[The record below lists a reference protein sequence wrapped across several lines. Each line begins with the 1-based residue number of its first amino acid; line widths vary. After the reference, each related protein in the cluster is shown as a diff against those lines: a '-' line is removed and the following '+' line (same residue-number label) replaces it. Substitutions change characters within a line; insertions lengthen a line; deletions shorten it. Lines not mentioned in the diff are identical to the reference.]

1 MTASLPELPSLLH
14 RPRVARILTVVDE
27 AANVKSLTF
36 KDRLSAAA
44 RPGQF
49 GMIWAPGVD
58 ETPMSLLPSG
68 SGDVVTITVKDR
80 GEGSRALVRK
90 RPGDLIGIRGPY
102 GRGFTHEGEKKVLM
116 IAGGTGAIPLIAL
129 LRTLALRSVQ
139 CSFVLGANTSRELLF
154 LEEIRRLSMETG
166 GVFSMTTDDGS
177 TGRKGLATDEA
188 AMLLH
193 TRTFDRVYTCGPET
207 MMRKVTDL
215 AEEVHVPMEAGLERI
230 FKCGSGI
237 CGSCCIGPYLVC
249 KDGPVFDSEV
259 LRRLPEFG
267 KSTRDASGRPV
278 VIGTL

>member
-1 MTASLPELPSLLH
+1 MTGPLREPPSLLH
-14 RPRVARILTVVDE
+14 RPRVARILSVVDE
-27 AANVKSLTF
+27 APNVKSLTF

-68 SGDVVTITVKDR
+68 SGDTVTITVKDR

-90 RPGDLIGIRGPY
+90 RTGDVIGIRGPY
-102 GRGFTHEGEKKVLM
+102 GRGFTHEGEKRVLM

-129 LRTLALRSVQ
+129 LRTLAPRGVQ

-154 LEEIRRLSMETG
+154 LEEIRGLSMETG

-177 TGRKGLATDEA
+177 SGTKGLATDEG
-188 AMLLH
+188 AMLLR
-193 TRTFDRVYTCGPET
+193 TRTFDRVYTCGPEA
-207 MMRKVTDL
+207 MMKKVLDL

-237 CGSCCIGPYLVC
+237 CGSCCIGAYLVC
-249 KDGPVFDSEV
+249 KDGPVFNSDD

-267 KSTRDASGRPV
+267 KSSRDASGRRVP
-278 VIGTL
+278 IGTL

>member
-14 RPRVARILTVVDE
+14 RPRVVRILTVVDE
-27 AANVKSLTF
+27 APSVKSLTF

-68 SGDVVTITVKDR
+68 NGDIVTITVKDR

-90 RPGDLIGIRGPY
+90 RTGDVIGIRGPY
-102 GRGFTHEGEKKVLM
+102 GKAFTHEGEKRVLM
-116 IAGGTGAIPLIAL
+116 IAGGTGAIPLIGL
-129 LRTLALRSVQ
+129 LRTLAARGVQ
-139 CSFVLGANTSRELLF
+139 CNFVLGANTSHELLF
-154 LEEIRRLSMETG
+154 LEEIRRLSMGTG
-166 GVFSMTTDDGS
+166 GVFSVTTDDGS
-177 TGRKGLATDEA
+177 TGTKALATDEA
-188 AMLLH
+188 AKLLSSK
-193 TRTFDRVYTCGPET
+193 TFDRVYTCGPEA
-207 MMRKVTDL
+207 MMKKVLGL
-215 AEEVHVPMEAGLERI
+215 AEEAHVPMEAGLERI

-278 VIGTL
+278 SIGTL

>member
-1 MTASLPELPSLLH
+1 MTVSLPEPAWLIH
-14 RPRVARILTVVDE
+14 RPRMVQILTVVDE
-27 AANVKSLTF
+27 GPNVKSLSF
-36 KDRLSAAA
+36 KDKLSAAA

-68 SGDVVTITVKDR
+68 NDDIVTITVKDR
-80 GEGSRALVRK
+80 GEGSRALLRK
-90 RPGDLIGIRGPY
+90 STGDLIGIRGPY
-102 GRGFTHEGEKKVLM
+102 GKGFTYAGEKRLLM
-116 IAGGTGAIPLIAL
+116 IGGGTGAIPLIAL
-129 LRTLALRSVQ
+129 LRTLAPRGVQ

-154 LEEIRRLSMETG
+154 LNEIRRLSTETG

-177 TGRKGLATDEA
+177 TGTKALATDEA
-188 AMLLH
+188 AKLLSSK
-193 TRTFDRVYTCGPET
+193 TFDRVYTCGPEA
-207 MMRKVTDL
+207 MMKKVLGL
-215 AEEVHVPMEAGLERI
+215 AEEAHVPMEAGLERI

>member
-1 MTASLPELPSLLH
+1 MTASLPEPASLIH
-14 RPRVARILTVVDE
+14 RPRVVHILRVVDE
-27 AANVKSLTF
+27 ARNVKSLSF

-68 SGDVVTITVKDR
+68 NDDIVTVTVKDR

-90 RPGDLIGIRGPY
+90 RTGDLIGIRGPY
-102 GRGFTHEGEKKVLM
+102 GRGFTHEGEKSVLM

-154 LEEIRRLSMETG
+154 LEEIRRLSVQTG

-177 TGRKGLATDEA
+177 TGMKGLATDEGA
-188 AMLLH
+188 RLL
-193 TRTFDRVYTCGPET
+193 RARAFDRVYTCGPET
-207 MMRKVTDL
+207 MMRKVMDL
-215 AEEVHVPMEAGLERI
+215 AEGFHVPMEAGLERI

-237 CGSCCIGPYLVC
+237 CGSCCIGAHLVC
-249 KDGPVFDSEV
+249 KDGPVFSSDV

-267 KSTRDASGRPV
+267 KSSRDASGRRVP
-278 VIGTL
+278 IGTL

>member
-1 MTASLPELPSLLH
+1 MTAPLPEPPSLLH

-27 AANVKSLTF
+27 APNVKSLTF

-68 SGDVVTITVKDR
+68 TGDTVTITVKDR

-90 RPGDLIGIRGPY
+90 RTGDLIGIRGPY
-102 GRGFTHEGEKKVLM
+102 GRGFTHGGEKRVLM

-129 LRTLALRSVQ
+129 LRTLAPICVQ
-139 CSFVLGANTSRELLF
+139 CSLVLGANTNRELLF
-154 LEEIRRLSMETG
+154 LDEIRRLSTQTG
-166 GVFSMTTDDGS
+166 GVFRMTTDDGS
-177 TGRKGLATDEA
+177 TGTKGLASDEG
-188 AMLLH
+188 AMLLR

-207 MMRKVTDL
+207 MMKKVLDL
-215 AEEVHVPMEAGLERI
+215 AEDIHVPMEAGLERI

-237 CGSCCIGPYLVC
+237 CGSCCMGPYLVC

-259 LRRLPEFG
+259 LRKLPDFG